1 VGSAACQALTRAYHR
16 QATRKPEFLKDG
28 IVKLKFLGVGVLTL
42 GLAACGGG
50 GSGSGSGSSGI
61 TTPPTGPTTAPRSD
75 RATAT
80 ISFRVP
86 APPDGTAPSSSA
98 RSPRY
103 ISPGT
108 DKLTLIIDGV
118 KAFNNQSIFNT
129 GPAQTYTSSDGN
141 TVVVLN
147 NSISGADFV
156 FVATIDTLPG
166 NHTFGVALIS
176 GTPAIVMS
184 EGQATYALLPGPNN
198 PQALTLK
205 GVIGSG
211 YIQCDSDAHNLLGNG
226 CANSFNTT
234 TALYTLTAV
243 AADYNGF
250 PIPNQTGV
258 GFDNGSTGFSVV
270 ATSGGSNIT
279 LSNNGPFTT
288 PGTQL
293 TAGPSGSWYVD
304 GAFTYGQPFNVQCVH
319 LGTATLGLTNPQ
331 QGPTSPLTGLTYTY
345 FPPNPQSSSNYPGSG
360 ALPTGSKT
368 HTGTHPVVGTDHNA
382 VTNLA
387 TVNCDA
393 SLQLTLN

>member
-1 VGSAACQALTRAYHR
+1 M
-16 QATRKPEFLKDG
+16 
-28 IVKLKFLGVGVLTL
+28 KLKLLGVGVLTL

-50 GSGSGSGSSGI
+50 GGGTGGGSGI
-61 TTPPTGPTTAPRSD
+61 TTPPTTVPTTAPRD

-86 APPDGTAPSSSA
+86 RPPDGSAPSSGA

-118 KAFNNQSIFNT
+118 KAFDKQQIFNT
-129 GPAQTYTSSDGN
+129 GPAQTYTSGDGN
-141 TVVVLN
+141 TIVTLN
-147 NSISGADFV
+147 NTISGADFV

-166 NHTFGVALIS
+166 NHTFGVVLIS

-184 EGQATYALLPGPNN
+184 EGQATYALAPGPNT

-205 GVIGSG
+205 GVLGSG
-211 YIQCDSDAHNLLGNG
+211 YIQCGSDAGNLANNG
-226 CANSFNTT
+226 CSGSFNTG

-243 AADYNGF
+243 GADYNGF
-250 PIPNQTGV
+250 PIPYQAGV
-258 GFDNGSTGFSVV
+258 GFDNGSFSVV
-270 ATSGGSNIT
+270 ATSGGSNIV
-279 LSNNGPFTT
+279 LSNNGPFAN

-293 TAGPSGSWYVD
+293 TAAPSGSWYVD
-304 GAFTYGQPFNVQCVH
+304 GTFSYGQPFNVQCIH
-319 LGTATLGLTNPQ
+319 LGTAALGLTLAQ
-331 QGPTSPLTGLTYTY
+331 QGPTNPVTGFSYVY

-360 ALPTGSKT
+360 AIPTGSKT

-387 TVNCDA
+387 SVNCDA
-393 SLQLTLN
+393 NLQLTLN

>member
-1 VGSAACQALTRAYHR
+1 MKLRLLGAAALAL
-16 QATRKPEFLKDG
+16 A
-28 IVKLKFLGVGVLTL
+28 
-42 GLAACGGG
+42 LAACGGG
-50 GSGSGSGSSGI
+50 SGGGSGSGAPVAVPPA
-61 TTPPTGPTTAPRSD
+61 TTPPPPNSN

-118 KAFNNQSIFNT
+118 KAFNNQSILNT
-129 GPAQTYTSSDGN
+129 GPAQTYTSADGN
-141 TVVVLN
+141 TIVVLN

-198 PQALTLK
+198 PQALALK

-211 YIQCDSDAHNLLGNG
+211 YIQCDTDAHNLQGNA

-270 ATSGGSNIT
+270 ATSGGSNIALT
-279 LSNNGPFTT
+279 NNGPFTT

-304 GAFTYGQPFNVQCVH
+304 GSFTYGQPFNVQCVH

-331 QGPTSPLTGLTYTY
+331 QGPTNPLTGLTYTY

-368 HTGTHPVVGTDHNA
+368 HTGTHAGVGTDHNA

-393 SLQLTLN
+393 SLQLTLT